1 LSAFYFLPNGL
12 DACGLGP
19 CVPCEKRQV
28 MAESGGS
35 DDSIRHVWN
44 SLSGNLEDC
53 LGDILID
60 RSNNQSRGRIPALPC
75 DWRVATSTYPV
86 SFRELDVDQRRRADG
101 TGLVTMCG
109 GGKRAGKTVNL
120 PSRCPVIRFDIPG
133 VNRST
138 RPHDRSTLNF
148 RLFNAF
154 HLTS

>member
-1 LSAFYFLPNGL
+1 
-12 DACGLGP
+12 
-19 CVPCEKRQV
+19 